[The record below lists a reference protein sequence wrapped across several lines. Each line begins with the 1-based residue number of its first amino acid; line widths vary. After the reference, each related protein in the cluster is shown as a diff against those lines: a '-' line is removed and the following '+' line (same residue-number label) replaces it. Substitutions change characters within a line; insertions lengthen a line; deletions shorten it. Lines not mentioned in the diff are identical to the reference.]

1 MDSQN
6 PLDAPGGKG
15 GKRRRPALWRLWQA
29 RVPWYAVAAAFIA
42 ILLMGWVL
50 AGQYEQGIRRL
61 RVAIEEASDLV
72 FQKERDLLRLEDRV
86 RLAETDQFIASEAR
100 TKYGYLFPGEI
111 RFVVTNPEVLGL
123 PPRTDN
129 PPEGVLQP

>member
-1 MDSQN
+1 MDCQN
-6 PLDAPGGKG
+6 PLDAPDGKG
-15 GKRRRPALWRLWQA
+15 GKRRRPGLWRLWQT
-29 RVPWYAVAAAFIA
+29 RVPWYAVAAAFFA

-61 RVAIEEASDLV
+61 DVAIEEARDLV
-72 FQKERDLLRLEDRV
+72 YQKERDLLRLQEQV
-86 RLAETDQFIASEAR
+86 RLAETDQFIVSEAR

-123 PPRTDN
+123 APRTEK
-129 PPEGVLQP
+129 PPEGVQQP